1 MRTKHKQFLASHNK
15 ETKGGKRLAK
25 RGQQSLILLTLEG
38 WELVIH
44 PLCSNNID
52 YTKGKINIMDYF
64 CRRLTDLGSSY
75 NLIRVQGSY

>member
-1 MRTKHKQFLASHNK
+1 M
-15 ETKGGKRLAK
+15 K
-25 RGQQSLILLTLEG
+25 RGQQSLSLLTLEG

-52 YTKGKINIMDYF
+52 YTKGKIYIMDYF

-75 NLIRVQGSY
+75 KLIRVQGSY